1 MSERTAQEN
10 TEWSPGTAASDGDE
24 HPPSTPEARAI
35 ARRIVERIA
44 SETLDYRGRVHF
56 ARGWAERIIEQ
67 ELSK

>member
-1 MSERTAQEN
+1 MTKDKDELL
-10 TEWSPGTAASDGDE
+10 PGTAAGADSAA
-24 HPPSTPEARAI
+24 PTSTPNARAI

-56 ARGWAERIIEQ
+56 KSGWAERIIEQ